1 MYLHFTELQLSSG
14 PEFRHHQP
22 AEDPSKPWNPDREPN
37 TINVNGETKSTKTGS
52 FHRNTIMPEKSESAA
67 KKKEKLAKKNKETF
81 MKSRR
86 SDGVKKG
93 NNNKR
98 KIIRRESLDG
108 NIGGATD
115 GTSEL
120 LTNYNVSDL

>member
-1 MYLHFTELQLSSG
+1 
-14 PEFRHHQP
+14 
-22 AEDPSKPWNPDREPN
+22 
-37 TINVNGETKSTKTGS
+37 
-52 FHRNTIMPEKSESAA
+52 MPEKSESAA